1 MDKSE
6 VKKPTQLKATCCRCK
21 VNKWCVDFK
30 EGCAANITSRSIC
43 LFCELREK
51 IESQQREIGELRKEI
66 EKLSGKRENRNA
78 LGGGDSCCGTEI
90 SNIVSE
96 ISDMK
101 TSIKGLIENSTETG
115 VGLVEVR
122 NQLAEIKTQ
131 DKDGF
136 TRVSGRRAAKPK
148 SSLKND
154 TSFTCISNRFALLA
168 TEEEETFLVG
178 DSMVSDQGR
187 CFGKGNKGKRKV
199 RSFPGA
205 STKKIG
211 EEVKKMKVESKKS
224 SIIVHAGSNDLYLR
238 NGKVG
243 QTEEIVE
250 ELEEVVNSIASKTD
264 NGMLVGIFPRLN
276 ASYYALSKAIGINDR
291 IEVICQRKGVRFLNF
306 WDKFITNRSF
316 FRGDGVHFNEKG
328 KTLFGDLLHKNVFS
342 QMKSTFRNDEQQQ
355 QSVEQQQQ
363 SVLQPEQPSSTSGNQ
378 EN

>member
-1 MDKSE
+1 MDTVKSE
-6 VKKPTQLKATCCRCK
+6 VKKPSLQLKATCCRCK

-30 EGCAANITSRSIC
+30 EGCAANITSKSIC

-51 IESQQREIGELRKEI
+51 IESQQREIEELRKEL
-66 EKLSGKRENRNA
+66 EKLSGKRETGNA
-78 LGGGDSCCGTEI
+78 LGGGDNCSGAEL

-96 ISDMK
+96 ISNMK
-101 TSIKGLIENSTETG
+101 TSIKGLIDSSTETG

-122 NQLAEIKTQ
+122 NQLAEMETQ
-131 DKDGF
+131 NTDGF

-148 SSLKND
+148 SSFKKE
-154 TSFTCISNRFALLA
+154 TSFTCSTSNRFALLA

-178 DSMVSDQGR
+178 DSMVTDQGR

-205 STKKIG
+205 NTKKIG
-211 EEVKKMKVESKKS
+211 EEVKKMKVKSKKS
-224 SIIVHAGSNDLYLR
+224 SIIVHVGSNDLYLR

-243 QTEEIVE
+243 QTEKIVE
-250 ELEEVVNSIASKTD
+250 ELEDVVNSIASKTD

-291 IEVICQRKGVRFLNF
+291 IEVICKRKGVRFLNF
-306 WDKFITNRSF
+306 WDKFVTNRNF

-342 QMKSTFRNDEQQQ
+342 QMKSSVRND
-355 QSVEQQQQ
+355 EQQQQ
-363 SVLQPEQPSSTSGNQ
+363 SVLQPEQQSSTSGKQGN
-378 EN
+378 